1 MNQPQELSCPRCGAK
16 IFITDEQCM
25 ACGAE
30 LERGQLVEAEPP
42 PAPGG
47 REATPVGPAPVGV
60 EYRTLPGAP
69 VLNWGDIPVG
79 GGLFDM
85 LSRSWSF
92 FIAAMRML
100 FGYPLMLVPS
110 LLSTLVAAA
119 VLGAGYLVMHAS
131 GVWQL
136 YMDAPQGATPWQF
149 WAMAVPFVLLSY
161 AAMMAFMGM
170 VVHMVGGYLK
180 GQRATLRQAFADV
193 VRNFP
198 ALFYLAVVNTVVDLL
213 TSLAREKR
221 RSAATEALTE
231 AVEAAK
237 RVSNHL
243 LVPVIMLEDKPL
255 KEAAKR
261 AYALFRRRVI
271 DVVIAEAGLLLANKV
286 IGVVLGAPLLAAVAW
301 AAVAAKVLLPLMI
314 AVAVGVLVVQEA
326 VTGFVRVAYY
336 TCLYLWAAAMESK
349 ATELVPAPEPLAIAL
364 SY

>member
-1 MNQPQELSCPRCGAK
+1 MG
-16 IFITDEQCM
+16 
-25 ACGAE
+25 CGAE
-30 LERGQLVEAEPP
+30 LEQGQLVEAQLP
-42 PAPGG
+42 PAAGG
-47 REATPVGPAPVGV
+47 HEGTLAGPAPVGV
-60 EYRTLPGAP
+60 EYRTLADAP
-69 VLNWGDIPVG
+69 PLNWSDIPVG
-79 GGLFDM
+79 GGFFDM

-92 FIAAMRML
+92 FVAAVRML

-119 VLGAGYLVMHAS
+119 ILGTGYLVMRAT

-136 YMDAPQGATPWQF
+136 YMHSPRNATPWQF
-149 WAMAVPFVLLSY
+149 WAMAVPFSLLAY
-161 AAMMAFMGM
+161 VAMIACMGM
-170 VVHMVGGYLK
+170 VVHMVDVYLR
-180 GQRATLRQAFADV
+180 GRRATLRQAFADV

-231 AVEAAK
+231 AVETAQ

-255 KEAAKR
+255 KDATKR
-261 AYALFRRRVI
+261 AYALFRRRAL

-286 IGVVLGAPLLAAVAW
+286 IGWVVMVPLLAALAW
-301 AAVAAKVLLPLMI
+301 AAVVAKALLPATI

-326 VTGFVRVAYY
+326 ITGFVRVAYY
-336 TCLYLWAAAMESK
+336 TCLYLWAAAMETK
-349 ATELVPAPEPLAIAL
+349 ATELVPAPEPLARAL